1 MGNSFFKKLLSAA
14 MLCAVAQNVSGQSWN
29 LVWREDFGVAED
41 TVIKD
46 FPNASMTVPRHSF
59 AGYESKAHYGSAGYI
74 EYHEQGDWV
83 GDCGFIDDGQY
94 GIANSTWWAY
104 NRFSKCGT
112 GAGHFIGGRDHT
124 GNKNGAMLIVNSE
137 VGTGLPIYTQQINF
151 DLCDSREYKFVV
163 YAASITA
170 YQDDGGNADLEL
182 KVINAKNGEEIRNI
196 RTKEI
201 PFWEA
206 GGWGTPNPNDCVNC
220 ERNWSEYSCTFKAND
235 GDVLELQVVNWGSGY
250 NDFVIDDISLYRN
263 DTEEIPDPVISATSV
278 SQSSGSK
285 NDCSYLA
292 LFSVESSVL
301 AEWHKIY
308 DKVYFL
314 WQQSTDDGVTWTNVK
329 DVSGIDKTDAEIE
342 MDKSKNTIFRVI
354 ITGGSTDA
362 LAEEQAL
369 YIATYGG
376 PKGGCAYYSISNTL
390 SALPK
395 ADCTYSDDL
404 LALFVD
410 DFGTAPDGGSV
421 SSPYCPFSFVE
432 KGLSAGDYA
441 VTANPTNTQQNTWDG
456 VPAFSD
462 HTGNADGGMLYC
474 RVNKETG
481 TLYERIVSG
490 PFCECKSYMFSF
502 NAAALGSWST
512 LYMEGQVLD
521 TKGNILAS
529 LPIAQGNGGSDAVWH
544 RYQIDFSPAAGTGNL
559 IFKIV
564 STDPSTESYGTQVV
578 VDDVSLRVCGMHIPK
593 DSIFINNDP
602 KLTSLTGFDCT
613 EKPAPTVNL
622 SSMAGWTKDY
632 PDATIVWQTSIDGGL
647 TWKSISATGKSVAFE
662 SEEGGAVLYR
672 AIVAEDAAT
681 AKNVAN
687 GITSD
692 GCGVYLI
699 TNTVVL
705 ECTAQCHFN
714 NDMLVLWKDD
724 FGSVPANTRKE
735 CSYLKGHKFLK
746 DMKKSVDD
754 GEYAVVSR
762 MQDAGN
768 WFAAMDGTD
777 HTGNADGGFLVIN
790 ISKSYKDK
798 MIYEQELGF
807 TTCENTSYYFSLW
820 ASSISKRVANGD
832 KTGVLCNLTLEIVN
846 AENNEVLAS
855 IETGDMPNAESID
868 GEIPWRNYGVSFV
881 STGEKVKLRIFDHA
895 GNGDKGNDL
904 ALDDIS
910 LIACDVT
917 APNVELAVDGKD
929 DVSGLCGVDEY
940 TLKVGDLK
948 GWNKIYNDDVYCLW
962 QKSEDGGESWENLTE
977 ESGLAS
983 EKGVLTVTALRNM
996 QLVNDTLVNVGIRY
1010 RVIVAGPKS
1019 EVTEQIVTQ
1028 GYPDDGCYLYRIPN
1042 DVTVRCECEAPEFDY
1057 LSSKNYDICQSEETI
1072 VMAVQQINTASLD
1085 TVRWFSR
1092 ELQSK
1097 EWKLEQEF
1105 VGAEASLNLNYKIVP
1120 TDSVQYLFLGYSES
1134 CVSDSMLFTLNVD
1147 KPIVLEELAPAV
1159 LCEGSDTTYKAVV
1172 VKGYP
1177 LSYVWNGTAGVAD
1190 EYTINSI
1197 SADVE
1202 LSLVAKGSVC
1212 VSEEMTTTVKADKKV
1227 EIAAT
1232 LTPQE
1237 VCAFEEI
1244 SIDSKAEAENIQ
1256 WYQSYSCSSVFTAI
1270 DGGTDAVLVCSPDS
1284 NRTYKVVASGVK
1296 CPSKEL
1302 TVDVSV
1308 KYPAII
1314 EAAIDQTAYCVGGSS
1329 TISVTLDHVT
1339 SLRWMKKAENE
1350 TAFTVFKEG
1359 VYKESDTQTSE
1370 VVTPTVTTQYLVQ
1383 TPSEG
1388 CAAAQSE
1395 VFTVAVEQPVNFT
1408 LAADKSKICRG
1419 TTGSEITLTAELI
1432 SGVAE
1437 IVEGNA
1443 AEVFPSGSLVVTPAA
1458 STTYTLGVT
1467 GKLCSTKVEKKV
1479 EVTVEVPTTFSE
1491 LKASETLVCENT
1503 AVTFDYTIEP
1513 ADAPYKLMVSSLNTS
1528 YKELELASEY
1538 IQTAEKTSRCYK
1550 LVSGAGEVCPEAQSN
1565 EVCVEVEDSASFN
1578 FTVDKSV
1585 VCEGEGVRFTFDIP
1599 VSHKNS
1605 AFRFDG
1611 QTQSPS
1617 SEVYLASPESKVYV
1631 ASLKGTVCPEVV
1643 KSIEVDVQKP
1653 ASLELEASQSA
1664 VCVNTPVNIAL
1675 VAENAKSVQWWASAD
1690 GKTFEK
1696 IDGDGTGLLPQAN
1709 VWYKVTA
1716 VGAEACPGS
1725 ESNVVPITVEDSIRI
1740 SLKEPEQLVCS
1751 GSPVTSTITLVSGAP
1766 SSVSWTK
1773 NNVPIADVLSMSDV
1787 PTDQNNSYVATVS
1800 GSVCPAVSKSFEV
1813 VVEQQPQISEI
1824 EKCCEVVCVGSNV
1837 DLSVNAKNAKGLV
1850 WTKRTASG
1858 TEMSTETEVQTF
1870 TDVITETSYYRVS
1883 TVGSEICKNVSTKE
1897 VRVEAEEKVSVSL
1910 PEDLYVCPGSSATIE
1925 ATVEGNPAQLE
1936 WKADGMTLAEHS
1948 SSLVVTPSNTTTY
1961 SLTAVAKSCA
1971 TAQDEVSVGV
1981 EQVPTVQVSASTDSI
1996 CEGETVG
2003 LDAVGAEHVER
2014 SWMYR
2019 LKGGGAFYS
2028 EMEETAPSITDA
2040 PAQSVSYVLQYTT
2053 EHGCVATSNEVGVVV
2068 SGKVAAMVADTFVCE
2083 GGTVPL
2089 LARGE
2094 SAYSY
2099 RWYADEEQT
2108 QLVGQTSKVSV
2119 KPSETTTYYLLV
2131 TNGKCKEELSATV
2144 AVMDNPKIVALEDRA
2159 VREIEV
2165 IAEGGG
2171 GSYEFNYGQEWTAD
2185 NLFSGFRFST
2195 QYTIAV
2201 RDVVGCKSDTT
2212 FRTKTYD
2219 IKVPIFFTPN
2229 GDGQNDLFEI
2239 ENISKYP
2246 EAKIRIYDRWGKMLL
2261 ETRSSEY
2268 TGWDGTYNGV
2278 ALPSADYWYEIW
2290 VEELAR
2296 YYTGHFTLVR
2306 GK

>member
-578 VDDVSLRVCGMHIPK
+578 VDDVSLRVCGMHIPQ
-593 DSIFINNDP
+593 DSIYINNIP
-602 KLTSLTGFDCT
+602 SQTSLTGFDCA
-613 EKPAPTVNL
+613 EKPVPTVNL
-622 SSMAGWTKDY
+622 SSMSGWEKLY
-632 PDATIVWQTSIDGGL
+632 PAAVAVWQTSLDGGL
-647 TWKSISATGKSVAFE
+647 KWTSLSEKGRSVAFD
-662 SEEGGAVLYR
+662 SDGGGAVMYR
-672 AIVAEDAAT
+672 AVLAE
-681 AKNVAN
+681 NGEVAN
-687 GITSD
+687 GVAEGAATE
-692 GCGVYLI
+692 GCGVYLV
-699 TNTVVL
+699 TNTVTL

-714 NDMLVLWKDD
+714 DEMLVLWKDD

-868 GEIPWRNYGVSFV
+868 GEIPWKNYGVSFV
-881 STGEKVKLRIFDHA
+881 STGEKVKLRIYDHA

-1019 EVTEQIVTQ
+1019 EVTEQIATQ
-1028 GYPDDGCYLYRIPN
+1028 GYPDDGCYLYRISN
-1042 DVTVRCECEAPEFDY
+1042 VMTVRCECKEPEFDY
-1057 LSSKNYDICQSEETI
+1057 VANKFDVCMSEEPI
-1072 VMAVQQINTASLD
+1072 EMNVQQTNTVAID
-1085 TVRWFSR
+1085 TVRWFS
-1092 ELQSK
+1092 QTMGSK
-1097 EWKLEQEF
+1097 DWKLEQESVGND
-1105 VGAEASLNLNYKIVP
+1105 VGAESLHFKVVP
-1120 TDSVQYLFLGYSES
+1120 TDSVRYLFLAYSEA
-1134 CVSDSMLFTLNVD
+1134 CVSDSIIFTVNVD
-1147 KPIVLEELAPAV
+1147 KPIELEHLASTV

-1172 VKGYP
+1172 TSGYP
-1177 LSYVWNGTAGVAD
+1177 LSYVWNGTTSAND
-1190 EYTINSI
+1190 EYTISNI
-1197 SADVE
+1197 ATDAVVT
-1202 LSLVAKGSVC
+1202 LVAKGAVC
-1212 VSEEMTTTVKADKKV
+1212 TSEEKGATVKVEKKV
-1227 EIAAT
+1227 EIITSIA
-1232 LTPQE
+1232 PQE
-1237 VCAFEEI
+1237 VCAFDEI
-1244 SIDSKAEAENIQ
+1244 TLDSKAVAENVQ
-1256 WYQSYSCSSVFTAI
+1256 WYQSYSGKMVFTKI
-1270 DGGTDAVLVCSPDS
+1270 DGGTNAILACSPDS
-1284 NRTYKVVASGVK
+1284 NRIYKVVASGLK

-1302 TVDVSV
+1302 SVDVTV
-1308 KYPAII
+1308 KYPAVI
-1314 EAAIDQTAYCVGGSS
+1314 EASIDETEYCVGGTS
-1329 TISVTLDHVT
+1329 TISVALDHVT
-1339 SLRWMKKAENE
+1339 SLRWMRKAEGE
-1350 TAFTVFKEG
+1350 TAFSVFKEG
-1359 VYKESDTQTSE
+1359 TYSETDTKTSE
-1370 VVTPTVTTQYLVQ
+1370 IVAPEVSTQYLVQ

-1395 VFTVAVEQPVNFT
+1395 VFTVTVEQPVDFT
-1408 LAADKSKICRG
+1408 LKADKDMVCKG
-1419 TTGSEITLTAELI
+1419 ADDAAVTLNANLI
-1432 SGVAE
+1432 SGTAAL
-1437 IVEGNA
+1437 VEGNA
-1443 AEVFPSGSLVVTPAA
+1443 ADVMTTGSLLVNLTET
-1458 STTYTLGVT
+1458 TTYTLGIT
-1467 GKLCSTKVEKKV
+1467 GKLCATKVEKDV
-1479 EVTVEVPTTFSE
+1479 TVTVEVPTTFSE
-1491 LKASETLVCENT
+1491 LKVSETKVCENS
-1503 AVTFDYTIEP
+1503 AVTFSYTVEP
-1513 ADAPYKLMVSSLNTS
+1513 ADAPYKLMVNTNNTDFTEMAVENS
-1528 YKELELASEY
+1528 YV
-1538 IQTAEKTSRCYK
+1538 QTASASPRCYK
-1550 LVSGAGEVCPEAQSN
+1550 LVSGAGDVCLASESN
-1565 EVCVEVEDSASFN
+1565 IVCVEVEDSAKFEFSADKTALCEGAGVT
-1578 FTVDKSV
+1578 FTV
-1585 VCEGEGVRFTFDIP
+1585 GIP
-1599 VSHKNS
+1599 ATHKDYK
-1605 AFRFDG
+1605 FMFDG
-1611 QTQSPS
+1611 ALRQVQTQINI
-1617 SEVYLASPESKVYV
+1617 ENPESKVYT
-1631 ASLKGTVCPEVV
+1631 ASLAGEVCPKVE
-1643 KSIEVDVQKP
+1643 KSIEIKVQQP
-1653 ASLELEASQSA
+1653 ASLSISSNQTS
-1664 VCVNTPVNIAL
+1664 VCVNTHVSIELTAVNAL
-1675 VAENAKSVQWWASAD
+1675 STQWWSSAD
-1690 GKTFEK
+1690 GVNYVKF
-1696 IDGDGTGLLPQAN
+1696 DGDGTNLLPQSDT
-1709 VWYKVTA
+1709 WYKVTA
-1716 VGAEACPGS
+1716 VGSEMCPGA
-1725 ESNVVPITVEDSIRI
+1725 ESNIVAVTVEDSVRYSI
-1740 SLKEPEQLVCS
+1740 SEPGAAVCS
-1751 GSPVTSTITLVSGAP
+1751 GEPVSSVITIQSGTP
-1766 SSVSWTK
+1766 SSVEWKK
-1773 NNVPIADVLSMSDV
+1773 NDVKIAEVVSLNDV
-1787 PTDQNNSYVATVS
+1787 PTEDSNLYTAIVS
-1800 GSVCPAVSKSFEV
+1800 GTVCPAVSKSFTV
-1813 VVEQQPQISEI
+1813 AVEQQPTIGEI
-1824 EKCCEVVCVGSNV
+1824 ESCCEVICAGSSV

-1925 ATVEGNPAQLE
+1925 ATVEGNPTQLE

-1981 EQVPTVQVSASTDSI
+1981 EQVPTVQVGASTDSI

>member
-263 DTEEIPDPVISATSV
+263 DTEVIPNPVVSATSV
-278 SQSSGSK
+278 SQTSDSK
-285 NDCSYLA
+285 NECSYLA
-292 LFSVESSVL
+292 QFSVEESVL
-301 AEWHKIY
+301 EDWHKIY

-314 WQQSTDDGVTWTNVK
+314 WQQSTDDGVTWTNVAE
-329 DVSGIDKTDAEIE
+329 VSGIDKTDAEIE

-354 ITGGSTDA
+354 ITGGSSNA
-362 LAEEQAL
+362 MAEEQAL
-369 YIATYGG
+369 YIASYGG

-404 LALFVD
+404 LALFTD
-410 DFGTAPDGGSV
+410 DFGTVSDGASAET
-421 SSPYCPFSFVE
+421 PYCPFSFLE
-432 KGLSAGDYA
+432 KGLSVGDYA
-441 VTANPTNTQQNTWDG
+441 VTANPKNTQENSWDG
-456 VPAFSD
+456 VPEFAD
-462 HTGNADGGMLYC
+462 HTGNANGGMLYC
-474 RVNKETG
+474 RVNNTTG
-481 TLYERIVSG
+481 TIYERIVPG
-490 PFCECKSYMFSF
+490 PFCECKSYIFSF

-564 STDPSTESYGTQVV
+564 STDPGTESYGTQIVI
-578 VDDVSLRVCGMHIPK
+578 DDVSLRVCGMHIPQ
-593 DSIFINNDP
+593 DSIYINNIP
-602 KLTSLTGFDCT
+602 SQTSLTGFDCAD
-613 EKPAPTVNL
+613 KPVPTVNL
-622 SSMAGWTKDY
+622 SSMSGWEKLY
-632 PDATIVWQTSIDGGL
+632 PAAVAVWQTSLDGGL
-647 TWKSISATGKSVAFE
+647 TWTSLSEKGRSVAFD
-662 SEEGGAVLYR
+662 SDGGGAVMYR
-672 AIVAEDAAT
+672 AVLAE
-681 AKNVAN
+681 NGEVAN
-687 GITSD
+687 GVAEGAATE
-692 GCGVYLI
+692 GCGVYLV
-699 TNTVVL
+699 TNTVTL

-714 NDMLVLWKDD
+714 DEMLVLWKDD

-735 CSYLKGHKFLK
+735 CPYLKGHKFLK

-777 HTGNADGGFLVIN
+777 HTGDADGGFLVIN

-868 GEIPWRNYGVSFV
+868 GEIPWKNYGVSFV
-881 STGEKVKLRIFDHA
+881 STGEKVKLRIYDHA

-1019 EVTEQIVTQ
+1019 EVTEQIATQ
-1028 GYPDDGCYLYRIPN
+1028 GYPDDGCYLYRISN
-1042 DVTVRCECEAPEFDY
+1042 VMTVRCECKEPEFDY
-1057 LSSKNYDICQSEETI
+1057 VANKFDVCMSEEPI
-1072 VMAVQQINTASLD
+1072 EINVQQTNTVAID
-1085 TVRWFSR
+1085 TVRWFS
-1092 ELQSK
+1092 QTMGSK
-1097 EWKLEQEF
+1097 DWKLEQESVGND
-1105 VGAEASLNLNYKIVP
+1105 VGAENLHFKVVP
-1120 TDSVQYLFLGYSES
+1120 TDSVRYLFLAYSEA
-1134 CVSDSMLFTLNVD
+1134 CVSDSIIFTVNVD
-1147 KPIVLEELAPAV
+1147 KPIELEHLASTV

-1172 VKGYP
+1172 TSGYP
-1177 LSYVWNGTAGVAD
+1177 LSYVWNGTTSAND
-1190 EYTINSI
+1190 EYTISNI
-1197 SADVE
+1197 ATDAVVT
-1202 LSLVAKGSVC
+1202 LVAKGAVC
-1212 VSEEMTTTVKADKKV
+1212 TSEEKDATVKVEKKV
-1227 EIAAT
+1227 EIATSIA
-1232 LTPQE
+1232 PQE
-1237 VCAFEEI
+1237 VCAFDEI
-1244 SIDSKAEAENIQ
+1244 SLDSKAVAEDIQ
-1256 WYQSYSCSSVFTAI
+1256 WYQSYSGKMVFTKI
-1270 DGGTDAVLVCSPDS
+1270 DGGTNAILACSPDS
-1284 NRTYKVVASGVK
+1284 NRIYKVVASGLK

-1302 TVDVSV
+1302 SVDVTV
-1308 KYPAII
+1308 KYPAVM
-1314 EAAIDQTAYCVGGSS
+1314 EASIDETEYCVGGTS
-1329 TISVTLDHVT
+1329 TISVALDHVT
-1339 SLRWMKKAENE
+1339 SLRWMRKAEGE
-1350 TAFTVFKEG
+1350 TAFSVFKEG
-1359 VYKESDTQTSE
+1359 TYSETDTKTSE
-1370 VVTPTVTTQYLVQ
+1370 IVAPEVSTQYLVQ

-1395 VFTVAVEQPVNFT
+1395 VFTVTVEQPVDFT
-1408 LAADKSKICRG
+1408 LKADKDMVCKG
-1419 TTGSEITLTAELI
+1419 ADDAAVTLNANLI
-1432 SGVAE
+1432 SGTAAL
-1437 IVEGNA
+1437 VEGNA
-1443 AEVFPSGSLVVTPAA
+1443 ADVMTTGSLLVNPTET
-1458 STTYTLGVT
+1458 TTYTLGIT
-1467 GKLCSTKVEKKV
+1467 GKLCATKVEKDV
-1479 EVTVEVPTTFSE
+1479 TVTVEVPTTFSE
-1491 LKASETLVCENT
+1491 LKVSETKVCENS
-1503 AVTFDYTIEP
+1503 AVTFSYTVEP
-1513 ADAPYKLMVSSLNTS
+1513 ADAPYKLMVNTNNTDFTEMAVENS
-1528 YKELELASEY
+1528 YV
-1538 IQTAEKTSRCYK
+1538 QTASASPRCYK
-1550 LVSGAGEVCPEAQSN
+1550 LVSGAGDVCLASESN
-1565 EVCVEVEDSASFN
+1565 IVCVEVEDSAKFEFSADKTALCEGAGVT
-1578 FTVDKSV
+1578 FTV
-1585 VCEGEGVRFTFDIP
+1585 GIP
-1599 VSHKNS
+1599 ATHKDYK
-1605 AFRFDG
+1605 FMFDG
-1611 QTQSPS
+1611 ALRLVQTQINI
-1617 SEVYLASPESKVYV
+1617 ENPESKVYT
-1631 ASLKGTVCPEVV
+1631 ASLAGEVCPKVE
-1643 KSIEVDVQKP
+1643 KSIEIKVQQP
-1653 ASLELEASQSA
+1653 ASLSISSNQTS
-1664 VCVNTPVNIAL
+1664 VCVNTPVSIELTAVNAL
-1675 VAENAKSVQWWASAD
+1675 STQWWSSAD
-1690 GKTFEK
+1690 GVNYVKF
-1696 IDGDGTGLLPQAN
+1696 DGDGTNLLPQSDT
-1709 VWYKVTA
+1709 WYKVTA
-1716 VGAEACPGS
+1716 VGSEMCPGA
-1725 ESNVVPITVEDSIRI
+1725 ESNIVAVTVEDSVRYSI
-1740 SLKEPEQLVCS
+1740 SEPGAAVCS
-1751 GSPVTSTITLVSGAP
+1751 GEPVSSVITIQSGTP
-1766 SSVSWTK
+1766 SSVEWKK
-1773 NNVPIADVLSMSDV
+1773 NDVKIAEVVSLNDV
-1787 PTDQNNSYVATVS
+1787 PTEDSNLYTAIVS
-1800 GSVCPAVSKSFEV
+1800 GTVCPAVSKSFTV
-1813 VVEQQPQISEI
+1813 AVEQQPTIGEI
-1824 EKCCEVVCVGSNV
+1824 ESCCEVICAGSSV
-1837 DLSVNAKNAKGLV
+1837 DLSVNVQNAKGLV
-1850 WTKRTASG
+1850 WTKRTAAG
-1858 TEMSTETEVQTF
+1858 TTTLSDANELKISDVMSETA
-1870 TDVITETSYYRVS
+1870 YYQVS
-1883 TVGSEICKNVSTKE
+1883 TTGAVVCKNVATKE
-1897 VRVEAEEKVSVSL
+1897 LKVEVEQPLTVSL
-1910 PEDLYVCPGSSATIE
+1910 PEDSYICSGAGVSIVATVTGQPIQYEWQANSVDVAGSTSSLSATPTE
-1925 ATVEGNPAQLE
+1925 
-1936 WKADGMTLAEHS
+1936 
-1948 SSLVVTPSNTTTY
+1948 TTTY
-1961 SLTAVAKSCA
+1961 TLTAKAKACPFVQAS
-1971 TAQDEVSVGV
+1971 TTVNVEEVPAVLI
-1981 EQVPTVQVSASTDSI
+1981 SASADSI
-1996 CEGETVG
+1996 CEGESIELVA
-2003 LDAVGAEHVER
+2003 DNAEKVTLN
-2014 SWMYR
+2014 WAYAP
-2019 LKGGGAFYS
+2019 KGGVLTNLPGTTANVTVAPLETVVYS
-2028 EMEETAPSITDA
+2028 
-2040 PAQSVSYVLQYTT
+2040 AQYST
-2053 EHGCVATSNEVGVVV
+2053 EHGCASKTNEVHVNV
-2068 SGKVAAMVADTFVCE
+2068 SAKVSASVADTFMCE
-2083 GGTVPL
+2083 GGVAQL
-2089 LARGE
+2089 QARGDGAYQYAWYSDADYTE
-2094 SAYSY
+2094 LEGVSA
-2099 RWYADEEQT
+2099 R
-2108 QLVGQTSKVSV
+2108 LKVS
-2119 KPSETTTYYLLV
+2119 PSASTTYYLQV
-2131 TNGKCKEELSATV
+2131 TNGKCKEELQAMV
-2144 AVMDNPKIVALEDRA
+2144 EVMDNPKIVALEDRD

-2165 IAEGGG
+2165 MVEGGG
-2171 GSYEFNYGQEWTAD
+2171 DSYEYNYGGEWTKE

-2195 QYTIAV
+2195 QYTIGV
-2201 RDVVGCKSDTT
+2201 RDAMGCRADTT

-2219 IKVPIFFTPN
+2219 LKVPLSFSPN
-2229 GDGQNDLFEI
+2229 GDGQNDFFEI
-2239 ENISKYP
+2239 ENLGKYP
-2246 EAKIRIYDRWGKMLL
+2246 DAKIRIYDRWGKKLL

-2268 TGWDGTYNGV
+2268 AGWDGIYNGV
-2278 ALPSADYWYEIW
+2278 SLPSTDYWYEIW
-2290 VEELAR
+2290 VEELAK
-2296 YYTGHFTLVR
+2296 YYTGHFTLLR
-2306 GK
+2306 